1 METSGRPTEPAPL
14 IRFDESPTDE
24 ISAAA
29 QLVPRFGYEE
39 AERIMLDALDG
50 ALPIEATVPVDE
62 ITSVDDGTPIGEV
75 RRSHRSR
82 AV

>member
-1 METSGRPTEPAPL
+1 METSGRSTEPAPL

-24 ISAAA
+24 VSAAA

-50 ALPIEATVPVDE
+50 AIAIEETVPNDE
-62 ITSVDDGTPIGEV
+62 IISVDNRTPIGDV
-75 RRSHRSR
+75 RRSHRGR
-82 AV
+82 AA

>member
-1 METSGRPTEPAPL
+1 MEQTGRSTEPAPL
-14 IRFDESPTDE
+14 IRFDESPSDE
-24 ISAAA
+24 VSAAA

-50 ALPIEATVPVDE
+50 AVPIEDTVPVDG
-62 ITSVDDGTPIGEV
+62 TPVDDGCP
-75 RRSHRSR
+75 SR